1 MNNTYKTN
9 KTDWRRLVRSIL
21 FVALLLAALPAA
33 AQVSG
38 GKVTLDDREPHTWSY
53 YSDASLPEQ
62 LRSLNPA
69 DVQII
74 YHGNGKN
81 TISTTNSA
89 TPAANSW
96 TQNATTVQVSHN
108 EADSVFI
115 YHKTLERTDGSTS
128 ANPTGRCKYTTIA
141 NPFSKRPTYQY
152 ANGDLNKY
160 CGFYA
165 WRVVKV
171 SGGTIYDA
179 ATDGNSITAGSTI
192 NAEQDVYFAPTASTG
207 MVVELEALWARA
219 YVVADRASYLYAN
232 GYLNSTTFEANSYE
246 RNFYVLTGTYN
257 SDAAVSRAGQKPVT
271 ITARYPDGTAAG
283 TNSTINRNF
292 TCQAAT
298 KFEYV
303 TFNASNRTLSANGKD
318 LVVGRGCTGTVN
330 NLYGLNAASTS
341 SFKMRIES
349 GTYNNLYF
357 LGQSRDFTNDAKL
370 TTIMGSDYDRAKV
383 CGGDATYNE
392 KLRVTAD
399 IGLGY
404 NSTAGNTNN
413 KGAEIFHCTVKSG
426 NFDLGTAKY
435 AGSEQFYISVWGNDP
450 RTYGKRTLIVEGG
463 IFSDIAGGM
472 EQSTATQNVLMV
484 DMRIKGGTMNSV
496 VYGAAQKSGALGHRR
511 MIITGGL
518 IKGWIAGGANGN
530 SNDANSTG
538 EMVGNTYIYVGGN
551 TEVNSN
557 NSTTPL
563 NRAVG
568 GNVFAAGCGWGS
580 SSNSGLVTG
589 ITNVAIADNALIE
602 RGVYGGGSYGYTTQT
617 SNIYILGGI
626 INGRDGGVNG
636 TNYLAAIDGG
646 VYGGACQNQGGTV
659 NLTMSGGT
667 VNGSIYGGSNYTG
680 NLSGTSTVTLNG
692 GTVNGSIYGGGNGE
706 GNPTNVDGAV
716 QVTVNGGT
724 VTGAVYGCG
733 NVSGAPQST
742 VNVDV
747 YGTDPQPGSGYAIN
761 QVFGGGNAANYS
773 GTPVVTVHDDNS
785 CDISIEEVYGGGNA
799 ATVRG
804 TDVTVEAGNRIG
816 NVFGGCYGANVTNDG
831 TKVNIKGGTIE
842 HVYGGNNQSGTITGA
857 IRVRAHKDSDC
868 PMKIGELY
876 GGGNMA
882 ASNVGSIDIGCTGT
896 YVEGAG
902 GHDDCNETDN
912 RIGYELEGIHEVYG
926 GANQANI
933 TGNINLTIDSGMVYR
948 VFGGN
953 NNSGSISG
961 TITVNIGKVENT
973 CGWYVGYV
981 YGGGFNAPYSN
992 AGTSNPSVNVTNGLV
1007 SHSVFGGGKGNDA
1020 VVTGNPLVTLSN
1032 TAQVGENVYGG
1043 GDAAPVTG
1051 NTSVI
1056 LKN

>member
-1 MNNTYKTN
+1 MNNTYKTTRN
-9 KTDWRRLVRSIL
+9 HTPARLLRPL
-21 FVALLLAALPAA
+21 ALLTLLAALPAA

-53 YSDASLPEQ
+53 YSDASLPTQ

-152 ANGDLNKY
+152 ANGALDKY

-179 ATDGNSITAGSTI
+179 ATDGNAITAGSTI

-232 GYLNSTTFEANSYE
+232 GYLNSNTFEANSYE

-257 SDAAVSRAGQKPVT
+257 SDATVSRAGQKPVT

-318 LVVGRGCTGTVN
+318 LVVGRGVSGTVK
-330 NLYGLNAASTS
+330 NLYGLSNNSSTS
-341 SFKMRIES
+341 FRFRIES
-349 GTYNNLYF
+349 GTYTNLSF
-357 LGQSRDFTNDAKL
+357 MGEGTGL
-370 TTIMGSDYDRAKV
+370 TDGVMTATMGCDYDRAQNDNSKLKV
-383 CGGDATYNE
+383 TSDIILGHNAT
-392 KLRVTAD
+392 V
-399 IGLGY
+399 
-404 NSTAGNTNN
+404 GNASK
-413 KGAEIFHCTVKSG
+413 KGEEIFNCTVKSG
-426 NFDLGTAKY
+426 NFDLGSY
-435 AGSEQFYISVWGNDP
+435 GGSVQFYISNWGDP
-450 RTYGKRTLIVEGG
+450 TTYGKRTLTVEGG
-463 IFSDIAGGM
+463 IFSDISGGM
-472 EQSTATQNVLMV
+472 EDDGTTTVMMV
-484 DMRIKGGTMNSV
+484 EMRIKGGTINGA
-496 VYGAAQKSGALGHRR
+496 VYGAAQRSEAEGHRR
-511 MIITGGL
+511 MIITGGEF
-518 IKGWIAGGANGN
+518 KGWIAGAANGN
-530 SNDANSTG
+530 DITRPEYTG
-538 EMVGNTYIYVGGN
+538 KMTGNTYLYVGG
-551 TEVNSN
+551 TARIDSD
-557 NSTTPL
+557 SATDRI
-563 NRAVG
+563 NRSVG
-568 GNVFAAGCGWGS
+568 GNVFGAGCGYDASHEIGYVVG
-580 SSNSGLVTG
+580 N
-589 ITNVAIADNALIE
+589 TNVVIADEAYIE
-602 RGVYGGGSYGYTTQT
+602 RGVYGGGSFGYASGTAT
-617 SNIYILGGI
+617 IYILGGTI
-626 INGRDGGVNG
+626 DCIGGGTSANG
-636 TNYLAAIDGG
+636 TAYSATVKGG
-646 VYGGACQNQGGTV
+646 VYGGACQNRAGVTNV
-659 NLTMSGGT
+659 KVYDGT
-667 VNGSIYGGSNYTG
+667 VNGG
-680 NLSGTSTVTLNG
+680 V
-692 GTVNGSIYGGGNGE
+692 YGGGN
-706 GNPTNVDGAV
+706 VS
-716 QVTVNGGT
+716 
-724 VTGAVYGCG
+724 G
-733 NVSGAPQST
+733 NVAGPIT
-742 VNVDV
+742 VDI
-747 YGTDPQPGSGYAIN
+747 YGTDPQPASGYAIN
-761 QVFGGGNAANYS
+761 QVFGGGNQAAYS
-773 GTPVVTVHDDNS
+773 GTPAVTVHCGDN
-785 CDISIEEVYGGGNA
+785 ISIGELYGGGNA
-799 ATVRG
+799 ATVQG
-804 TDVTVEAGNRIG
+804 TNVVVEGGNRIG
-816 NVFGGCYGANVTNDG
+816 NVFGGCYGSNVTTNG

-896 YVEGAG
+896 YVEGVG
-902 GHDDCNETDN
+902 GHADCNETDN

-933 TGNINLTIDSGMVYR
+933 TGNISLTIDSGMVYR

-961 TITVNIGKVENT
+961 SITVNIGKVENT

-981 YGGGFNAPYSN
+981 YGGGFNAPYSK
-992 AGTSNPSVNVTNGLV
+992 AGTANNPSVNVTNGLV
-1007 SHSVFGGGKGNDA
+1007 SHSVFGGGKGNGA
-1020 VVTGNPLVTLSN
+1020 VVIGNPLVTLSN